1 MLPASTLRPNYYGGG
16 CCEIL
21 AGEKWIID
29 KIFLKVHQEKQDI
42 YMCNLS
48 HQRRSLRRQIID
60 FFRIVGVEQP
70 KSVMNP
76 QDPYHK
82 AIKKFRINIAL

>member
-1 MLPASTLRPNYYGGG
+1 
-16 CCEIL
+16 
-21 AGEKWIID
+21 
-29 KIFLKVHQEKQDI
+29 
-42 YMCNLS
+42 MCNLS
-48 HQRRSLRRQIID
+48 HQSRSLRRQIID

-82 AIKKFRINIAL
+82 AIKKFRINIALRLKGW